1 MSGRNDLFSFM
12 PSRLSIVQLQEK
24 DLPEL
29 RNRLQSVNR
38 EIERLKNDLEEQ
50 ETLLAAQISEE
61 ETAKACLQDI
71 SLMDRYQVPFLWL
84 FLFLTTSTVSF
95 FLFSRLPRPYHFV
108 YHICVCA
115 VNNNDRRRSIWV
127 FMPRNRDDNQH
138 VFLPFKMDLKE
149 VERKIAQHAAK
160 LQGVD
165 LTRTIQQVSQEKQET
180 QHKLDTSK
188 NTWWIHMEKN
198 LMFPQSMF

>member
-1 MSGRNDLFSFM
+1 M

-71 SLMDRYQVPFLWL
+71 SLMDRYQVPFL
-84 FLFLTTSTVSF
+84 
-95 FLFSRLPRPYHFV
+95 
-108 YHICVCA
+108 
-115 VNNNDRRRSIWV
+115 
-127 FMPRNRDDNQH
+127 
-138 VFLPFKMDLKE
+138 
-149 VERKIAQHAAK
+149 
-160 LQGVD
+160 
-165 LTRTIQQVSQEKQET
+165 
-180 QHKLDTSK
+180 
-188 NTWWIHMEKN
+188 
-198 LMFPQSMF
+198 